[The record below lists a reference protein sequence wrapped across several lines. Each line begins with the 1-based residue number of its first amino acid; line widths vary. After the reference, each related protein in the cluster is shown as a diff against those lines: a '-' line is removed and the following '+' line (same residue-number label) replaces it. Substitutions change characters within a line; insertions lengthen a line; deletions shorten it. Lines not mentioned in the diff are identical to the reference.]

1 MDDARLAAAQRGD
14 RAQGGTT
21 EKFEGGRVQHSPA
34 VWSLSACNC
43 KLAPRDIEGAS
54 DERQTRPPF
63 LRIVARVVERKQQLL
78 ERLKEGHL
86 GPHQHEEIERQLQE
100 IDMTLDFL
108 DEGELG
114 ETSHGRRG

>member
-1 MDDARLAAAQRGD
+1 
-14 RAQGGTT
+14 
-21 EKFEGGRVQHSPA
+21 
-34 VWSLSACNC
+34 
-43 KLAPRDIEGAS
+43 
-54 DERQTRPPF
+54 
-63 LRIVARVVERKQQLL
+63 LL